1 VDELMNEEHILAC
14 GNCWSHLK
22 KFLLMFDVCSHHR
35 WTHSRHCFDVF
46 ITTSQMVCGES
57 HIPKGM
63 YHMHVRTHTH
73 TPYLSLSFYRTLV
86 DAFTP
91 PSVWCTC
98 ILLIILSYSFI
109 FFHVFSFSFHFL
121 FIFFSFYFYFL
132 FMFFPFFP
140 DSVWAKGSS
149 KSGGL
154 LYIFTCSHLHHIF
167 TCSYLYIITGPEVV
181 LLLLLLV
188 LLLLLFL

>member
-1 VDELMNEEHILAC
+1 
-14 GNCWSHLK
+14 LK
-22 KFLLMFDVCSHHR
+22 PFKEIPPDVCMFASPMDSLKTLFWRVYHNFADGLRRITYSEGDVSHA
-35 WTHSRHCFDVF
+35 CANA
-46 ITTSQMVCGES
+46 
-57 HIPKGM
+57 
-63 YHMHVRTHTH
+63 HTH